1 MTIMRIL
8 EKNGIDNT
16 NIDGA
21 GFNRFCAGD
30 RDGIVKGRLNE
41 CAIAVQGNALT
52 IGTGEMLVSGFR
64 VVIDTPTTFT
74 MSSTPTSAQ
83 RYQVIAELVVDGN
96 SEPTFSLRTQLVAE
110 LKQDALFAT
119 ESGVGTYQVEL
130 CKFTHTTSG
139 NIDDL
144 LRTIDVITGGSGTG
158 GGVANVGDV
167 TTKTLE
173 SGMEAEVDVEART
186 VEGQQYLDFNFGIPK
201 GNKGADGITP
211 HIGDNKH
218 WYIGDTDTGTVA
230 EGRDGTD
237 GADGADG
244 QNGADGITP
253 HIGANKHWYIGEEDT
268 GIVAEGKDGA
278 TPEIGENGNWFISGQ
293 DTGKPSKGA
302 DGAAATVQVGETTTL
317 PAGSEATVE
326 NVGDEHNAVFNFGI
340 PKGADGA
347 STVGGLVGQG
357 TLFSGWWSNLTANG
371 TKGKIPNFFAIDEK
385 DWTGTTLDDPS
396 MLDDFKPGE
405 WVTVDETSIP
415 GIAEGDIVSF
425 VVRCYGSI
433 EDGVNQTNPT
443 RSLMVL
449 AVKNNNGNPGQDACI
464 LSVGWVPEDTDKNG
478 VAICD
483 LGEVTL
489 QDIAYGSVKMGLA
502 DIYFEGSKQN
512 EVLPVAENPVR
523 IRLRLAG
530 GDGTVYEFDR
540 TSLKIGTNDNTRHA
554 QFERVTLTDDS
565 FRAAEQ
571 WFVIAD
577 YDRSRPLEQR
587 YHYMIVRMTLPV
599 MRGAERIDAWQ
610 GVDIAHD
617 LGTVTLTDGAATIQ
631 IPESDINGVAMAN
644 VLRLQLQVGDTQTEI
659 GLVRCSVTGSFEY
672 AAVVPSEAVSTESG
686 SACVVIARL
695 HADRPPIQLVITVHP
710 LSSGGGSVKTAEL
723 PSGVQVPS
731 TAAFDAITIGTT
743 GEINPT
749 NISDFVVGD
758 IIVIP
763 CTISGMSNGN
773 AVILGEVK
781 SVGSSN
787 ITYSVV
793 AAIRNGT
800 DGNGGAAAEVTK
812 SAIANAL
819 GCTEAQLDT
828 LVALAKKVTVSGS
841 DVKFAT
847 GTVLKSS
854 YFDAVD

>member
-1 MTIMRIL
+1 MRIL

-96 SEPTFSLRTQLVAE
+96 SEPTFNLRTQLVAE

-130 CKFTHTTSG
+130 CKFTHATSG

-158 GGVANVGDV
+158 GGVVNVGDV
-167 TTKTLE
+167 TTETLE
-173 SGMEAEVDVEART
+173 SGMEAEVDVEARI
-186 VEGQQYLDFNFGIPK
+186 VEGQQYLNFYFGIPK

-237 GADGADG
+237 GA
-244 QNGADGITP
+244 
-253 HIGANKHWYIGEEDT
+253 
-268 GIVAEGKDGA
+268 
-278 TPEIGENGNWFISGQ
+278 
-293 DTGKPSKGA
+293 
-302 DGAAATVQVGETTTL
+302 AATVQIGTVTTL
-317 PAGSEATVE
+317 PAGSQAAVTNSGTE
-326 NVGDEHNAVFNFGI
+326 NAAVFNFGI

-347 STVGGLVGQG
+347 STVGELVGQG
-357 TLFSGWWSNLTANG
+357 SLFSGWWSNLTASG

-385 DWTGTTLDDPS
+385 DWTGITLDDPT
-396 MLDDFKPGE
+396 MLDDFKPGK

-433 EDGVNQTNPT
+433 EDGMNRTNPT

-449 AVKNNNGNPGQDACI
+449 AVKNNNGNPGQDALI

-512 EVLPVAENPVR
+512 EALPIAENSVR

-540 TSLKIGTNDNTRHA
+540 VSLEINTSDHTRHA
-554 QFERVTLTDDS
+554 QFERVTLTDDH

-571 WFVIAD
+571 WFVIVD
-577 YDRSRPLEQR
+577 YNPSRPLEQR
-587 YHYMIVRMTLPV
+587 IHYTIVRMALPV
-599 MRGAERIDAWQ
+599 MRGTEGIDFWQ
-610 GVDIAHD
+610 GVDIAYD

-631 IPESDINGVAMAN
+631 IPESDINGLAIAN
-644 VLRLQLQVGDTQTEI
+644 VLHLQLQVGDAQTRI
-659 GLVRCSVTGSFEY
+659 GLVRCSTTGSYNY

-686 SACVVIARL
+686 SARAVVARL
-695 HADRPPIQLVITVHP
+695 DADRPPIQLVITVYP
-710 LSSGGGSVKTAEL
+710 LSSGSGGGSVKTAEL
-723 PSGVQVPS
+723 SSGVQVPS
-731 TAAFDAITIGTT
+731 VAAFDAITVGTT

-749 NISDFVVGD
+749 NISDFAVGD

-763 CTISGMSNGN
+763 CTISGATNGN

-787 ITYSVV
+787 VTYSVV
-793 AAIRNGT
+793 AALRNGT
-800 DGNGGAAAEVTK
+800 DGGGGTATEVTK

-828 LVALAKKVTVSGS
+828 LVALAKKVTVTGS